1 VGGTVQGR
9 GYLLVETHG
18 LAALKTA
25 VFVEHGSV
33 AGRAYDERTD
43 GLAGSGNERRERWK
57 GSGFK

>member
-1 VGGTVQGR
+1 
-9 GYLLVETHG
+9 
-18 LAALKTA
+18 LKTA